1 MDANSRKPNPH
12 GVAAEPDVVTTSV
25 AVGLGIVLVGAAVVG
40 AILTFL
46 VFRHNEKSE
55 VKKDEA
61 SIAAAGMERREVAAP
76 PLPRLQVQPV
86 RHWKEFRSA
95 EVDRL
100 ATYGW
105 MDRTSGVVHIPIE
118 RAIDLVAERGVG
130 PLAPLVPPPAPT
142 PGAGAAGV
150 KK

>member
-1 MDANSRKPNPH
+1 MAADSRKPNAH
-12 GVAAEPDVVTTSV
+12 GVAAEPDVVKTSV
-25 AVGLGIVLVGAAVVG
+25 AVGLGIVLVGAAIAG
-40 AILTFL
+40 ALLTFL
-46 VFRHNEKSE
+46 VFRRHEKTE

-61 SIAAAGMERREVAAP
+61 SIAAAGMERREDAAP

-86 RHWKEFRSA
+86 RHWREFRSA
-95 EVDRL
+95 EMERL

-105 MDRTSGVVHIPIE
+105 MDRTSGVVHIPID
-118 RAIDLVAERGVG
+118 RAMDLVAERGIG

-142 PGAGAAGV
+142 PGAEV

>member
-1 MDANSRKPNPH
+1 MAADSRKPNAH
-12 GVAAEPDVVTTSV
+12 GVAAEPDVVKTSV
-25 AVGLGIVLVGAAVVG
+25 AVGLGVVLVGAAIAG
-40 AILTFL
+40 ALLTFL
-46 VFRHNEKSE
+46 IFRRHEKTE

-61 SIAAAGMERREVAAP
+61 SIAAAGMERREDAAP

-86 RHWKEFRSA
+86 RHWREFRSA
-95 EVDRL
+95 EMERL

-105 MDRTSGVVHIPIE
+105 MDRTSGVVHIPID
-118 RAIDLVAERGVG
+118 RAMDLVAERGIG

-142 PGAGAAGV
+142 PGAEV

>member
-12 GVAAEPDVVTTSV
+12 GVAAEPDVVRTSV
-25 AVGLGIVLVGAAVVG
+25 AVGLGIILLGSSIVAVV
-40 AILTFL
+40 LTFA
-46 VFRHNEKSE
+46 VFRKNEKGE

-61 SIAAAGMERREVAAP
+61 SIAAAGMERREDAAP

-100 ATYGW
+100 TTYGW
-105 MDRTSGVVHIPIE
+105 MDRTSGVVHIPID

-130 PLAPLVPPPAPT
+130 PLAPLVPAPAATPT
-142 PGAGAAGV
+142 PGSEV